1 MYEIYVARCGN
12 SIDHMTSTYEYSSR
26 KYSDTEVWMKI
37 MR

>member
-1 MYEIYVARCGN
+1 MARCGN
-12 SIDHMTSTYEYSSR
+12 GIDHMTSTYEYSST